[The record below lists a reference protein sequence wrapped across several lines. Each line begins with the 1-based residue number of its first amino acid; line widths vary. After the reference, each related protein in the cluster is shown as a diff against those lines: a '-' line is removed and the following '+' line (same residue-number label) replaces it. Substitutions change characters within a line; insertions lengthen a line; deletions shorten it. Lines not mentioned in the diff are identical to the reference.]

1 LRRFGLA
8 LARDERFVLDD
19 ATAGRL
25 VDKLIRQTCVAAVA
39 EGFVSRL
46 AGRAR
51 AFARFIQLYRRHVRR
66 LAIDEGDGHWVEG
79 SAARGGSAIVNG
91 VRALPLELREA
102 LLLVALA
109 SFSHEEAA
117 RALDIPLARLLERLD
132 RARARL
138 AEQTA
143 ADFDGARESAW
154 VGAPHLRVIK

>member
-1 LRRFGLA
+1 

-25 VDKLIRQTCVAAVA
+25 VDKLIRQSCVAAVP

-51 AFARFIQLYRRHVRR
+51 AFARFIQLYRRHIRR
-66 LAIDEGDGHWVEG
+66 LAIDDAEAHWVEG
-79 SAARGGSAIVNG
+79 TGPRGGSPIVNG
-91 VRALPLELREA
+91 VRLLPLELREA
-102 LLLVALA
+102 LLLVVLA

-117 RALDIPLARLLERLD
+117 AALDIPLTSLLDRLE

-138 AEQTA
+138 TEQIG
-143 ADFDGARESAW
+143 ADGEGARPSAW